1 MIFDKLKENIIK
13 VKLISV
19 IILNILKLRDL
30 QYNKDSTKLI
40 DTFGDVKSFS
50 KLFYD
55 ILTLNVYSLLMNS
68 LSNYKKIK
76 DCYKYVIKKIDS
88 KFHSNDQV

>member
-1 MIFDKLKENIIK
+1 MFKNFDKCDKLKHSIIK

-30 QYNKDSTKLI
+30 QYNKDSSKLI
-40 DTFGDVKSFS
+40 DKFSDVKSIS

-55 ILTLNVYSLLMNS
+55 VLTLNVYSILMNS
-68 LSNYKKIK
+68 LTNYRKIK
-76 DCYKYVIKKIDS
+76 DYYKYIMKK
-88 KFHSNDQV
+88 N